1 MPWTMGG
8 SDGSDSAG
16 DGLPAGGPLN
26 SPIPVSI
33 VCIGAGV
40 SGIATAIRVQE
51 TMKNYDFTIFEKNHD
66 LGGTWLENR
75 W

>member
-1 MPWTMGG
+1 MTWTMGG
-8 SDGSDSAG
+8 SDGGGSGG
-16 DGLPAGGPLN
+16 DELPAGGPLN
-26 SPIPVSI
+26 SPTPVSI

-51 TMKNYDFTIFEKNHD
+51 TMENYDLTIFEKNHD